1 MLKRK
6 IHYYTIILMS
16 LMMVATVP
24 ATTAGDAETPHQ
36 TPFIEQKI
44 TAFKNGHPDLAVF
57 PATGAGPVILA

>member
-1 MLKRK
+1 
-6 IHYYTIILMS
+6 MS